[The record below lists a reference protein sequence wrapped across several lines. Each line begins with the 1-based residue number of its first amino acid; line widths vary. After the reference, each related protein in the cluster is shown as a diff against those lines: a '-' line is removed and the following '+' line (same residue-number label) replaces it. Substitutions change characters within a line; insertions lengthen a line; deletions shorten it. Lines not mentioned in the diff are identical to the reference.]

1 MSDIKPITMPKW
13 GLAMEEGTVTQWAVN
28 EGDTIAEGQEMVD
41 IETSKIANIYES
53 PVGGTLRRRV
63 AQDGDVLPVGALL
76 AVVADDD
83 VSDAEIDA
91 FIEDFNARFG
101 AQAHG
106 SDDLAPDVI
115 DIEGG
120 RITYLK
126 AGPEEGEPVVF
137 VHGFG
142 SDHKTWI
149 LNQMVIAETYPTY
162 ALDLPGHGASYKDA
176 DDYSAAALA
185 RTVGLF
191 LKELGLSKV
200 HLVGH
205 SLGGAVSTLV
215 GATYPE
221 LVKSITLIAPAGLG
235 PEISGSFLDGFINE
249 TRAKKLRPFIEMLV
263 ADSKMITGEM
273 VEDVLKFK
281 RLDGAQDALQ
291 AVRAEN
297 FPGSSQ
303 KISIRDELAG
313 LEIPVQ
319 IIIGKIDHVIP
330 ARQSENI
337 ENCIFIELAD
347 AGHIAHL
354 EKSAEVNDYI
364 KSFISDNAET

>member
-28 EGDTIAEGQEMVD
+28 EGDVIARGQEIVD

-53 PVGGTLRRRV
+53 PVDGILRRRV
-63 AQDGDVLPVGALL
+63 ANDGEVLPVGALL
-76 AVVADDD
+76 AVVAEEG
-83 VSDAEIDA
+83 VSDTEIDT

-101 AQAHG
+101 AQAQS
-106 SDDLAPDVI
+106 SDGPAPDAI
-115 DIEGG
+115 DVEGR

-142 SDHKTWI
+142 SDHKTWA
-149 LNQMVIAETYPTY
+149 LNQMEIAQTHPTY
-162 ALDLPGHGASYKDA
+162 ALDLPGHGASHKDA
-176 DDYSAAALA
+176 DDYSAAGLA
-185 RTVGLF
+185 RTVGAF
-191 LKELGLSKV
+191 LKQLDLSRV

-205 SLGGAVSTLV
+205 SLGAAVSTLV

-221 LVKSITLIAPAGLG
+221 LLKSVTLIAPAGLS
-235 PEISGSFLDGFINE
+235 PEISGSFLDGFVNE
-249 TRAKKLRPFIEMLV
+249 TRARKLRPFIEMLV
-263 ADSKMITGEM
+263 ADPGMITGEM
-273 VEDVLKFK
+273 VEDVLRFK

-297 FPGSSQ
+297 FPGSLQ
-303 KISIRDELAG
+303 KISIRQELAG
-313 LEIPVQ
+313 LKIPVH
-319 IIIGKIDHVIP
+319 IIVGKADHIIP
-330 ARQSENI
+330 AYRPENI
-337 ENCIFIELAD
+337 DKLSFIELD
-347 AGHIAHL
+347 DTGHIAHL

-364 KSFISDNAET
+364 KSSISG